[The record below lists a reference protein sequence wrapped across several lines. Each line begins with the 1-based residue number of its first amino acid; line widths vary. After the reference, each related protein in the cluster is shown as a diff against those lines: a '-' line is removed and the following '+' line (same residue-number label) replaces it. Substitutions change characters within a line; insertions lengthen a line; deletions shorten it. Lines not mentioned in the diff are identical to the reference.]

1 MEPTFRPSRAP
12 WSTQPS
18 LKEMA
23 AEVGVD
29 FDRLIAGLAANR
41 TDTEL
46 AAEFGV
52 DCRVIYHLRDHFER
66 YGVQSIMG
74 QD

>member
-1 MEPTFRPSRAP
+1 MEPTFKPSRAP

-23 AEVGVD
+23 DEVGVD
-29 FDRLIAGLAANR
+29 FDRFIAGLAANR
-41 TDTEL
+41 SDTEL

-52 DCRVIYHLRDHFER
+52 ESQVIYRLRDHFER
-66 YGVQSIMG
+66 YGIQSIMG
-74 QD
+74 RD

>member
-1 MEPTFRPSRAP
+1 MEPKFKSSRAP

-23 AEVGVD
+23 NEVGID
-29 FDRLIAGLAANR
+29 FDRFIDGLAANR
-41 TDTEL
+41 SDTEL

-52 DCRVIYHLRDHFER
+52 NSQVIYRLRDHFEH
-66 YGVQSIMG
+66 YGLHSIMG